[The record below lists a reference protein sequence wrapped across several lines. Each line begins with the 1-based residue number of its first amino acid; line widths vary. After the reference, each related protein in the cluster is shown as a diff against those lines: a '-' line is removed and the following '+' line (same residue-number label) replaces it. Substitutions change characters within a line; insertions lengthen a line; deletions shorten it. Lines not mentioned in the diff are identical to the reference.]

1 MKNTTRSLVTAL
13 VTLVTATQAASTTP
27 AQVHVVATCFGVL
40 AQTNWHA
47 NRPLDPGIN
56 ALYEYTQ
63 HAVARGF
70 TTKTHVSDAI
80 TKAAKSVDAGQAK
93 DHHAYCRKMADAAM
107 K

>member
-1 MKNTTRSLVTAL
+1 MKNTTRSLIAAIVTVMA
-13 VTLVTATQAASTTP
+13 VNQATATTP
-27 AQVHVVATCFGVL
+27 AQVHTVATCFGVL

-47 NRPLDPGIN
+47 SRPLDPGIE
-56 ALYEYTQ
+56 ALYKYTQ
-63 HAVARGF
+63 YAVARGF

-93 DHHAYCRKMADAAM
+93 GHHAYCRKMADAAM